1 MKSSKAKKKIEE
13 LRKRIRRHNYLYY
26 VENNPEITDRDFDRL
41 YRELLELE
49 KEFPELATPDSPT
62 RRVGGEPLAE
72 FKPYRHEVPMLSMD
86 NTYSEDDLREFEK
99 RNQRFMPGA
108 EFTYTVEL
116 KIDGVSVALIYE
128 KGCLVVGATR
138 GDGVTGDNIT
148 QNVKT
153 VRSIPLRIQ
162 GKNSPGKVEV
172 RGEIY
177 IDKKRF
183 ARINQEREERGEP
196 LYANPRNLAAGSLK
210 QLNPK
215 ITAARRLDSWIYYM
229 PHPEVLGCESHYEL
243 LKKLGDLGFR
253 VEPHAKT
260 CRDMDEVIAYCR
272 SWQEKRQELD
282 YVVDGMVV
290 KVDAYPLQRRLGA
303 TSRAPRWQ
311 IAYKFPAE
319 RQATRLLDIL
329 VQVGRLGKLTPV
341 AVLEPV
347 HLSGT
352 VVRRASLHNQ
362 DEIDR
367 KDIRIGDTVWVE
379 KAGEI
384 IPQVVGVL
392 KEKRPNGA
400 KKFQLPQRCPVCGGP
415 VVRSPGEV
423 ASRCENISC
432 PAQVRERI
440 KHYASRRALDI
451 EGLGEKLIGQLVAR
465 GLVRSP
471 ADLYSLRREDLLG
484 LERMAAKSADNLLA
498 AIEESKSRP
507 LDRLLFALG
516 IRHVGRTA
524 ARTLGRHYHSLAGL
538 ARAPAAEL
546 EDIPE
551 IGPIMAASIEQF
563 FHNERNLAVI
573 RKIEEAGVKTK
584 EELEETPGD
593 RSLDGKTFVFTGALK
608 EFTREEAAE
617 EVLKRGG
624 RPSSSVS
631 AKTDF
636 VVAGESPGSKLEKAK
651 KLGVK
656 IISEAEFKKL
666 LKN

>member
-1 MKSSKAKKKIEE
+1 M
-13 LRKRIRRHNYLYY
+13 
-26 VENNPEITDRDFDRL
+26 
-41 YRELLELE
+41 
-49 KEFPELATPDSPT
+49 
-62 RRVGGEPLAE
+62 
-72 FKPYRHEVPMLSMD
+72 
-86 NTYSEDDLREFEK
+86 
-99 RNQRFMPGA
+99 
-108 EFTYTVEL
+108 
-116 KIDGVSVALIYE
+116 
-128 KGCLVVGATR
+128 
-138 GDGVTGDNIT
+138 
-148 QNVKT
+148 
-153 VRSIPLRIQ
+153 
-162 GKNSPGKVEV
+162 
-172 RGEIY
+172 
-177 IDKKRF
+177 
-183 ARINQEREERGEP
+183 
-196 LYANPRNLAAGSLK
+196 
-210 QLNPK
+210 
-215 ITAARRLDSWIYYM
+215 
-229 PHPEVLGCESHYEL
+229 
-243 LKKLGDLGFR
+243 
-253 VEPHAKT
+253 
-260 CRDMDEVIAYCR
+260 
-272 SWQEKRQELD
+272 
-282 YVVDGMVV
+282 
-290 KVDAYPLQRRLGA
+290 QRRLGA

-392 KEKRPNGA
+392 KEKRPKGA
-400 KKFQLPQRCPVCGGP
+400 KRFQLPKRCPVCGGP

-423 ASRCENISC
+423 AARCGNISC

-451 EGLGEKLIGQLVAR
+451 EGLGDKLIEQLVER
-465 GLVRSP
+465 HLVMSP
-471 ADLYSLRREDLLG
+471 ADLYSLRREDLIG
-484 LERMAAKSADNLLA
+484 LERMADKSADNLLA

-538 ARAPAAEL
+538 TRAPAAEL

-563 FHNERNLAVI
+563 PRNERNLEVI
-573 RKIEEAGVKTK
+573 KKIKEAGVKT
-584 EELEETPGD
+584 EEEEPPGD
-593 RSLDGKTFVFTGALK
+593 NSLAGKSFVFTGALR
-608 EFTREEAAE
+608 EFTRDEAAD
-617 EVLKRGG
+617 EVAKRGG

-631 AKTDF
+631 VKTDF
-636 VVAGESPGSKLEKAK
+636 VVAGENPGSKLEKAK

-656 IISEAEFKKL
+656 IISEAEFRDML
-666 LKN
+666 NAPEPAAGHS